1 MDYPTLLRHLE
12 GNLRLLDARG
22 TKYIGLES
30 LVGEDLAELKEGL
43 KRLVPKATK
52 KTEAPQEQGLSRPRQ
67 KPAQMIRR
75 FLDDQKS
82 SQPFQKKISKPGAFA
97 EKTKPAEMPLN
108 QVPNQAELIPTEKDP
123 GAVSAVEAGSLEEL
137 RELFKDCMRCPL
149 GSGRNKLVFGHGI
162 SKTLLMFIGEGP
174 GADEDAQGEPFV
186 GRAGKLLTKMIHS
199 IGIDREDVYI
209 TNVVKC
215 RPPGNRNP
223 EPVEVASCMRIL
235 ENQLKLV
242 SPKLIVTL
250 GNVPTRALLPDIQGI
265 TKVRGKPVQY
275 KQWTMLPTFH
285 PSYLL
290 RNRTAMPLAWKDF
303 RMIAS
308 MAFETVE

>member
-30 LVGEDLAELKEGL
+30 HEGEELAELKEGL
-43 KRLVPKATK
+43 KRLVPKAK
-52 KTEAPQEQGLSRPRQ
+52 KKIEAPQEQGSSLPRQ

-82 SQPFQKKISKPGAFA
+82 SQSFQKKISKPGAFA
-97 EKTKPAEMPLN
+97 EKPKPAEMPLN
-108 QVPNQAELIPTEKDP
+108 QVPNQAELIPAEKEP
-123 GAVSAVEAGSLEEL
+123 EAVSAVEAGSLEEL
-137 RELFKDCMRCPL
+137 REHFKDCMRCPL

-162 SKTLLMFIGEGP
+162 SQTPLMFIGEGP

-223 EPVEVASCMRIL
+223 EPVEVASCMQIL

-308 MAFETVE
+308 MAFETSK

>member
-1 MDYPTLLRHLE
+1 MDYPTLLRYLE
-12 GNLRLLDARG
+12 GHLRLLDARG

-30 LVGEDLAELKEGL
+30 FEGEELAELKEGL
-43 KRLVPKATK
+43 KRLVPKASK
-52 KTEAPQEQGLSRPRQ
+52 KNEAPIEEGSSRPRQ
-67 KPAQMIRR
+67 KPTQMIRR

-82 SQPFQKKISKPGAFA
+82 SQPFQKKIRKPQALV
-97 EKTKPAEMPLN
+97 EKTKLAEMPLN
-108 QVPNQAELIPTEKDP
+108 QVPNQAELIPTEKEP
-123 GAVSAVEAGSLEEL
+123 EAVSAVEAGSLEEL
-137 RELFKDCMRCPL
+137 LELYKDCMRCPL

-162 SKTLLMFIGEGP
+162 SQTPLMFIGEGP

-308 MAFETVE
+308 MAFEIAE